1 MASEITRAN
10 SATTKVAIIPTGS
23 FFRGQLQNIKDVEW
37 YIPTKS
43 GKMIP
48 IDPKTTNYSS
58 LMKIS
63 FGYGAINSPEILAEM
78 LYNAIFIDKMD
89 YIYITGGRDNE
100 FVIIKLNELIETRKP
115 TIPEKLPIV
124 YGMSDATNTLI
135 YLGQKGYARPFVAGG
150 IFIGQ
155 ISKMKLEQNI
165 TRPDPTYTDN
175 IEGILVPEYSLRTRG
190 TLSQTML
197 FDDEVNFLL
206 TEIHFRDEANLMKEF
221 YGKIPLEKR
230 KNIVFCIS
238 AVGGTNIEEC
248 DKYLKEKL
256 TDFEKEIISG
266 ILKREVKIEWIDSE
280 QYFVVKT
287 KGHED
292 FTLSKE
298 SGNKIQDISNKIRHN
313 LKKQKE
319 QEEFKKWCLEK
330 GFNVIEGINFGHR
343 NNQDQYQPIPCFC
356 QCKLEG
362 EKISYTLSDKPLIPT
377 LKIEELMSKPTE
389 EISEPVHY
397 LKFYGSSSGDEA
409 ERLRHNYIGGGGSEV
424 SMFLESNRNKTSI
437 FEQKGRLQ
445 PDKDGTFSIYFY
457 GIENIGGAPEY
468 NYIVDLERLL
478 KDIDKL
484 KMEGLK
490 TLKIVGFNLPL
501 DEEIKL
507 DNDQKAKPR
516 KILKDILFFM
526 KENYPTFKEGVEI
539 EINGKSLEEFVLEE
553 EKNESLLKK
562 QQKRDSG
569 IGCLI
574 Q

>member
-1 MASEITRAN
+1 MASEITRADF
-10 SATTKVAIIPTGS
+10 TKTKVAIIPTGS

-37 YIPTKS
+37 YIPTES

-48 IDPKTTNYSS
+48 IDPKTTDYSS
-58 LMKIS
+58 LTKIS

-100 FVIIKLNELIETRKP
+100 FVIIKLNELIETKKP

-150 IFIGQ
+150 IFIGR
-155 ISKMKLEQNI
+155 ISKMKLEQSVARH
-165 TRPDPTYTDN
+165 TPTYTDDT
-175 IEGILVPEYSLRTRG
+175 EGILIPEYSLRTRD
-190 TLSQTML
+190 TLSQMML
-197 FDDEVNFLL
+197 FDDKVNFLL

-230 KNIVFCIS
+230 KNIVFCMS
-238 AVGGTNIEEC
+238 AVGGTSIEEC

-256 TDFEKEIISG
+256 TDFEKEIISS

-280 QYFVVKT
+280 QHFVVKT
-287 KGHED
+287 KGHEN

-298 SGNKIQDISNKIRHN
+298 SGNKIKDISGKIRHN
-313 LKKQKE
+313 QQK
-319 QEEFKKWCLEK
+319 QEEQDKFKNWCLEN

-362 EKISYTLSDKPLIPT
+362 EKISYTLSNNPLRPT
-377 LKIEELMSKPTE
+377 CPIEEL
-389 EISEPVHY
+389 ISEKIKEASEPIHY
-397 LKFYGSSSGDEA
+397 LRFGE
-409 ERLRHNYIGGGGSEV
+409 NYIGGGGSEV
-424 SMFLESNRNKTSI
+424 SMFLESNGNKTSI
-437 FEQKGRLQ
+437 FEQKGRFQ
-445 PDKDGTFSIYFY
+445 PDDDGTFSIYFY
-457 GIENIGGAPEY
+457 GIKNIGGAPEY

-490 TLKIVGFNLPL
+490 TLKIVDFNLPL

-539 EINGKSLEEFVLEE
+539 EINGKSLEEFIVEP
-553 EKNESLLKK
+553 K
-562 QQKRDSG
+562 QQLSLKCGGMGVFNS
-569 IGCLI
+569 IN
-574 Q
+574 

>member
-10 SATTKVAIIPTGS
+10 SATIKVAIIPTGS

-37 YIPTKS
+37 CIPTES
-43 GKMIP
+43 GKMIA
-48 IDPKTTNYSS
+48 IDPKTTDYSS

-78 LYNAIFIDKMD
+78 LYNAIFIDNID
-89 YIYITGGRDNE
+89 YISITGGRDNE
-100 FVIIKLNELIETRKP
+100 FVIIKLNELIKTRKP
-115 TIPEKLPIV
+115 IIPEKLPIV

-135 YLGQKGYARPFVAGG
+135 YLGQRGYARPFVAGG

-155 ISKMKLEQNI
+155 ISKMKLQQSI
-165 TRPDPTYTDN
+165 TRPNPTYTDDT
-175 IEGILVPEYSLRTRG
+175 EGISIPEYSLRTRD

-197 FDDEVNFLL
+197 FDDKVNFLL

-230 KNIVFCIS
+230 KNIVFCMS
-238 AVGGTNIEEC
+238 AVGGTSIEEC
-248 DKYLKEKL
+248 DKYLEKKL
-256 TDFEKEIISG
+256 TDSEKEIISS

-280 QYFVVKT
+280 QHFVVKA

-298 SGNKIQDISNKIRHN
+298 SGNKIEEISSKIRHN
-313 LKKQKE
+313 QQK
-319 QEEFKKWCLEK
+319 QEEQDKFKNWCLEN

-362 EKISYTLSDKPLIPT
+362 EKISYTLGDKPLIPT
-377 LKIEELMSKPTE
+377 LKIEEFMFKPTE
-389 EISEPVHY
+389 EISESVHY
-397 LKFYGSSSGDEA
+397 LKFCGSSSGDEA
-409 ERLRHNYIGGGGSEV
+409 ERLRPNYIGGGGSEV
-424 SMFLESNRNKTSI
+424 SMFLESNGNKTSI

-445 PDKDGTFSIYFY
+445 PDKDGTFNIYFY
-457 GIENIGGAPEY
+457 GIESRGGAPEY

-484 KMEGLK
+484 KMKGLK

-501 DEEIKL
+501 DEKIKL
-507 DNDQKAKPR
+507 DNGEKAKPR
-516 KILKDILFFM
+516 KILEDILFFM

-539 EINGKSLEEFVLEE
+539 EINGKSLEEFIIKSEQLVL
-553 EKNESLLKK
+553 SKK
-562 QQKRDSG
+562 TR
-569 IGCLI
+569 IGCMSL
-574 Q
+574 